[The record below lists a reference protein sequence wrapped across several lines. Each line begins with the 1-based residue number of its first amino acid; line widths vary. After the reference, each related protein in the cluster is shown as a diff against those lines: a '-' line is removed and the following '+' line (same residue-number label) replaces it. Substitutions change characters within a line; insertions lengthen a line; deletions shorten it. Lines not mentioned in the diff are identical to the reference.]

1 MSSSHRRVSAYAARP
16 VGTEVSCACAP
27 PPWREGRRRLRVV
40 AMLEKI
46 EEALLK
52 RGAARIDRRLQRRRD
67 VIFSWTLG
75 RIEIAL
81 LPPAHALEEECKQ
94 STI

>member
-1 MSSSHRRVSAYAARP
+1 
-16 VGTEVSCACAP
+16 
-27 PPWREGRRRLRVV
+27 
-40 AMLEKI
+40 MLEKI